1 MAAHQSRPIAATP
14 ILAAMAVGA
23 VVGWLIGPQGKVG
36 GVEVLGFFDFLGTI
50 FINLLKMVVVPLISA
65 SIITGVASVGSG
77 RDLGRLGIKTL
88 AFYVFTTLLSVLIAL
103 ALVDLIK
110 PGIVDGVPARAL
122 LALEASSD
130 IVNASVQQKASIT
143 VFDTLLSIVPTNIF
157 QAAGANNLL
166 GVMFFSVLFGF
177 FLARIELPYRQ
188 TVLELW
194 QGVFRVMMRMTI
206 FVMSLAPV
214 GIFGLT
220 ARVVAKSG
228 VHAAA
233 PILTFGACVVAGIII
248 YAVVALPVLLRLAG
262 VRNPFRLFSAM
273 SPALLTA
280 FSTAS
285 SAATLPLSLECLE
298 KRANVSE
305 RIASFVMPLGTSIN
319 HAGSALYECAGAM
332 FIAQAYGLEL
342 SFGQQFTVVTLAL
355 LTSMGV
361 AGIPAASLVAIAVI
375 LSAVGLPAEGIGAL
389 LVLDRLLDMARTAT
403 TVFADAACT
412 VIVAR
417 LEGEKDVLT
426 DAQPS
431 DSAGKDIPT
440 VLNPPST

>member
-1 MAAHQSRPIAATP
+1 MAAHQTRPISATP
-14 ILAAMAVGA
+14 ILVAMAIGA
-23 VVGWLIGPQGKVG
+23 VVGWLVGPEAK
-36 GVEVLGFFDFLGTI
+36 VLGLFDFLGTA

-65 SIITGVASVGSG
+65 SILTGVASVGSG
-77 RDLGRLGIKTL
+77 RDLGRLGMKTL
-88 AFYVFTTLLSVLIAL
+88 GFYVFTTLLSVLIAL
-103 ALVDLIK
+103 ALVDLVQ
-110 PGIVDGVPARAL
+110 PGIANGVPAKSL

-130 IVNASVQQKASIT
+130 IVNSSVQQKASVT
-143 VFDTLLSIVPTNIF
+143 VTDTLLSIIPTNVF
-157 QAAGANNLL
+157 QAAATNNLL

-188 TVLELW
+188 TVLDLA

-206 FVMSLAPV
+206 FIMSLAPI

-220 ARVVAKSG
+220 AKVVAKSG
-228 VHAAA
+228 IHAAG
-233 PILTFGACVVAGIII
+233 PILSFGACVVAGILI
-248 YAVVALPVLLRLAG
+248 YALIALPVLLRLAG
-262 VRNPFRLFSAM
+262 IRNPYRLFSAM

-285 SAATLPLSLECLE
+285 SAAALPLSLESLE

-332 FIAQAYGLEL
+332 FIAQAYGLHL
-342 SFGQQFTVVTLAL
+342 SFGQQFTVVILAL

-375 LSAVGLPAEGIGAL
+375 LSAVGLPPEGIGAL
-389 LVLDRLLDMARTAT
+389 LVLDRLLDMARTAIN
-403 TVFADAACT
+403 VFADAACT

-417 LEGEKDVLT
+417 LEGEKGVLELQ
-426 DAQPS
+426 QPVDEHLS
-431 DSAGKDIPT
+431 
-440 VLNPPST
+440 

>member
-14 ILAAMAVGA
+14 ILVAMAIGA
-23 VVGWLIGPQGKVG
+23 AVGWFVGPEGKVG
-36 GVEVLGFFDFLGTI
+36 GLEVLGFFDFLGTI

-88 AFYVFTTLLSVLIAL
+88 SFYVFTTLLSVLIAL

-110 PGIVDGVPARAL
+110 PGVVDGVPARSL

-130 IVNASVQQKASIT
+130 IVNSSVQQKASVT
-143 VFDTLLSIVPTNIF
+143 VFDTLLNIVPTNIF
-157 QAAGANNLL
+157 QAASANNLL

-206 FVMSLAPV
+206 FVMSLAPI

-228 VHAAA
+228 IHAAG
-233 PILTFGACVVAGIII
+233 PILTFGACVVAGILI
-248 YAVVALPVLLRLAG
+248 YALIALPLLLRLAG
-262 VRNPFRLFSAM
+262 VRNPLRLFSAM

-285 SAATLPLSLECLE
+285 SAAALPLSLECLE

-375 LSAVGLPAEGIGAL
+375 LSAVGLPPEGIGAL
-389 LVLDRLLDMARTAT
+389 LVLDRLLDMARTAIN
-403 TVFADAACT
+403 VFADAACT

-426 DAQPS
+426 DAPAAT
-431 DSAGKDIPT
+431 DATPA
-440 VLNPPST
+440 STT

>member
-1 MAAHQSRPIAATP
+1 MAANSSQPIAATP
-14 ILAAMAVGA
+14 ILAAMAAGA
-23 VVGWLIGPQGKVG
+23 VIGWLVGPAGRVG
-36 GVEVLGFFDFLGTI
+36 GIEVLGLFEFLGTL
-50 FINLLKMVVVPLISA
+50 FINLLKMVVVPLIAA
-65 SIITGVASVGSG
+65 SLITGVASIGTG
-77 RDLGRLGIKTL
+77 RDLGRLGLKTL
-88 AFYVFTTLLSVLIAL
+88 AFYVFTTLLAVLIAL
-103 ALVDLIK
+103 TLVNLIK
-110 PGIVDGVPARAL
+110 PGIVNGAPARAL
-122 LALEASSD
+122 LALEAPSD
-130 IVNASVQQKASIT
+130 IVAASVQQRAAAT
-143 VFDTLLSIVPTNIF
+143 VFDTLLSIVPANIIE
-157 QAAGANNLL
+157 AAASSKLL

-177 FLARIELPYRQ
+177 FLARVEMPYRQ
-188 TVLELW
+188 TVLDFW

-228 VHAAA
+228 VHAAG
-233 PILTFGACVVAGIII
+233 PILAFGACVVAGLTL
-248 YAVVALPVLLRLAG
+248 YAAVVLPALLRFAG
-262 VRNPFRLFSAM
+262 VRYPLRLFWAM

-298 KRANVSE
+298 KRAGVSA

-375 LSAVGLPAEGIGAL
+375 LSAVGLPPEGIGAL
-389 LVLDRLLDMARTAT
+389 LVLDRLLDMGRTAIN
-403 TVFADAACT
+403 VFADSACT

-417 LEGEKDVLT
+417 LEGEKGVLGSDV
-426 DAQPS
+426 AP
-431 DSAGKDIPT
+431 AAAAPT
-440 VLNPPST
+440 

>member
-1 MAAHQSRPIAATP
+1 MAAQQTRPIAATP
-14 ILAAMAVGA
+14 ILVAMVLGA
-23 VVGWLIGPQGKVG
+23 IAGWLIGPEGRVG
-36 GVEVLGFFDFLGTI
+36 GVELLGFFEFLGTL

-103 ALVDLIK
+103 TLVDLFK
-110 PGIVDGVPARAL
+110 PGIVNGVPAKSL
-122 LALEASSD
+122 LALESSSD
-130 IVNASVQQKASIT
+130 IVNASVQQRAAVT
-143 VFDTLLSIVPTNIF
+143 VFDTLLNIVPTNVL
-157 QAAGANNLL
+157 QAASSNNLL

-188 TVLELW
+188 TVLDFW

-228 VHAAA
+228 VHAAG
-233 PILTFGACVVAGIII
+233 PILTFGACVVAGIVI
-248 YAVVALPVLLRLAG
+248 YAAVALPLLLRAAG
-262 VRNPFRLFSAM
+262 VRHPLRLFSAM

-298 KRANVSE
+298 KRAGVSE

-332 FIAQAYGLEL
+332 FIAQAYGLNL

-375 LSAVGLPAEGIGAL
+375 LSAVGLPPEGIGAL
-389 LVLDRLLDMARTAT
+389 LVLDRLLDMARTAIN
-403 TVFADAACT
+403 VFADAACT

-417 LEGEKDVLT
+417 LEGERDVLADT
-426 DAQPS
+426 ASTAVAARPD
-431 DSAGKDIPT
+431 PT
-440 VLNPPST
+440 

>member
-1 MAAHQSRPIAATP
+1 MAAHQVRPVSATP
-14 ILAAMAVGA
+14 ILVAMVIGA
-23 VVGWLIGPQGKVG
+23 IVGWFIGPEAKI
-36 GVEVLGFFDFLGTI
+36 LGFFDFLGTA

-88 AFYVFTTLLSVLIAL
+88 AFYVFTTLLSVIIAL
-103 ALVDLIK
+103 ALVDIIK
-110 PGIVDGVPARAL
+110 PGIVNGVPAREL
-122 LALEASSD
+122 LALETSSD
-130 IVNASVQQKASIT
+130 IVNSSVQQKASVTIT
-143 VFDTLLSIVPTNIF
+143 DTLLAIIPTNII

-188 TVLELW
+188 TVLDLA
-194 QGVFRVMMRMTI
+194 QGIFRIMMRMTI
-206 FVMSLAPV
+206 FIMSLAPL

-220 ARVVAKSG
+220 AKVVAKSG
-228 VHAAA
+228 IHAAG
-233 PILTFGACVVAGIII
+233 PILTFGACVVGGILI
-248 YAVVALPVLLRLAG
+248 YALVALPVLLRMAG
-262 VRNPFRLFSAM
+262 IRNPYSLFSAM

-285 SAATLPLSLECLE
+285 SAAALPLSLESLE

-332 FIAQAYGLEL
+332 FIAQAYGLHL
-342 SFGQQFTVVTLAL
+342 SFGQQFTVVILAL
-355 LTSMGV
+355 LTSMGI
-361 AGIPAASLVAIAVI
+361 ASIPAASLVAIAVI
-375 LSAVGLPAEGIGAL
+375 LSAVGLPPEGIGAL
-389 LVLDRLLDMARTAT
+389 LVLDRLLDMARTAIN
-403 TVFADAACT
+403 VFADAACT

-417 LEGEKDVLT
+417 LEGEKDVLKW
-426 DAQPS
+426 QESS
-431 DSAGKDIPT
+431 DRQLS
-440 VLNPPST
+440 

>member
-1 MAAHQSRPIAATP
+1 MAAHPPRPIAAAP
-14 ILAAMAVGA
+14 ILAAMAAGA
-23 VVGWLIGPQGKVG
+23 LIGWLVGPAGKVAG
-36 GVEVLGFFDFLGTI
+36 FEVLGVFEFLGSV
-50 FINLLKMVVVPLISA
+50 FINLLKMVVVPLIAA
-65 SIITGVASVGSG
+65 SIITGVASIGSG

-103 ALVDLIK
+103 TLVDLVR
-110 PGIVDGVPARAL
+110 PGIVNGAPARAL

-130 IVNASVQQKASIT
+130 IVAASVQQRAAAT
-143 VFDTLLSIVPTNIF
+143 VFDTLLSIVPTNIVE
-157 QAAGANNLL
+157 AASSSKLL

-177 FLARIELPYRQ
+177 FLARIEMRYRQ
-188 TVLELW
+188 TLLDFW
-194 QGVFRVMMRMTI
+194 QGVFQVMMRMTI
-206 FVMSLAPV
+206 FVMSLAPL

-228 VHAAA
+228 VHAAG
-233 PILTFGACVVAGIII
+233 PILAFGACVVAGLAL
-248 YAVVALPVLLRLAG
+248 YAAVALPLLLRFAG
-262 VRNPFRLFSAM
+262 VRHPLRLFSAM

-298 KRANVSE
+298 KRAGVSE

-332 FIAQAYGLEL
+332 FIAQAYGLHL

-375 LSAVGLPAEGIGAL
+375 LAAVGLPPEGIGAL
-389 LVLDRLLDMARTAT
+389 LVLDRLLDMARTAIN
-403 TVFADAACT
+403 VFADSVCT

-417 LEGEKDVLT
+417 LEGEKDVLAT
-426 DAQPS
+426 P
-431 DSAGKDIPT
+431 
-440 VLNPPST
+440 

>member
-1 MAAHQSRPIAATP
+1 MAASESRPIAATP
-14 ILAAMAVGA
+14 ILVAMALGA
-23 VVGWLIGPQGKVG
+23 FVGWLIGPEGRVG
-36 GVEVLGFFDFLGTI
+36 GVEVLGFFEFLGTL

-103 ALVDLIK
+103 ALVDFIK
-110 PGIVDGVPARAL
+110 PGIVNGVPARDL
-122 LALEASSD
+122 LALDASSD
-130 IVNASVQQKASIT
+130 VVNASVQQRASVT
-143 VFDTLLSIVPTNIF
+143 VLDTLLGIVPTNII
-157 QAAGANNLL
+157 QVASTNNLL

-188 TVLELW
+188 TLLEFW

-206 FVMSLAPV
+206 WVMSLAPI

-220 ARVVAKSG
+220 ARVIAKSG
-228 VHAAA
+228 VHAAG
-233 PILTFGACVVAGIII
+233 PILAFGACVVAGVLI
-248 YAVVALPVLLRLAG
+248 YAFIALPLLIRLSG
-262 VRNPFRLFSAM
+262 LRRPLRLFSAM

-285 SAATLPLSLECLE
+285 SAAALPLSLECLE
-298 KRANVSE
+298 KRAGVSE

-332 FIAQAYGLEL
+332 FIAQAYGLHL

-375 LSAVGLPAEGIGAL
+375 LSAVGLPPEGIGAL
-389 LVLDRLLDMARTAT
+389 LVLDRLLDMARTGVN
-403 TVFADAACT
+403 VFADAACT

-417 LEGEKDVLT
+417 LEGETGVL
-426 DAQPS
+426 AEAPAS
-431 DSAGKDIPT
+431 P
-440 VLNPPST
+440 